1 MIEYGLDDMI
11 KGSTTEFFIET
22 ERCDRMERAVKYE
35 WVRSD
40 RRTIAIQVK
49 SDGHV
54 VVRSPYSMSEY
65 QVEHF
70 LAEKEGWI
78 RAQQERLRKEHE
90 CQVMVTE
97 EMRTNGVRMA
107 LKLIP
112 ERVSYY
118 AEIMGVTYGRITI
131 REQKTRWGSCSG
143 KGNLNFNWK
152 LVLMP
157 EGVLDYVVVH
167 ELAHRTEMNHSKAFW
182 RIVEQI
188 LPDYRE
194 RRELL
199 KQAGSRYQ

>member
-1 MIEYGLDDMI
+1 
-11 KGSTTEFFIET
+11 
-22 ERCDRMERAVKYE
+22 MERAVKYE

-54 VVRSPYSMSEY
+54 VVRSPYSMSED

-78 RAQQERLRKEHE
+78 RARQEKLRKEHE
-90 CQVMVTE
+90 CQETVTE
-97 EMRTNGVRMA
+97 EMRTNGIRMA

-118 AEIMGVTYGRITI
+118 AKIMGVTYGRITI

-167 ELAHRTEMNHSKAFW
+167 ELAHRIEMNHSKAFW
-182 RIVEQI
+182 RIVEQT
-188 LPDYRE
+188 LPDYHE
-194 RRELL
+194 RRVLL